1 MKRKADT
8 RGSSKLLCRNET
20 KILKQE
26 RWLPD
31 IRTGRCLGLDVAMDD
46 IQLLG
51 GLKGACDLHHDLD
64 GTVRLKA
71 SCEGDGLTQ
80 VTAVDVVHHQKVKP
94 LLLIEAAVMDG
105 DEVRMTDARGDLR
118 LTEEALDVASVL
130 LRDGR
135 EQDLHRI
142 EGVQHLVTDEI
153 DRAKAAVAQQP
164 FDDVAVELL
173 AGLEDVF
180 LAEIHSLPPIFKTTI
195 E

>member
-1 MKRKADT
+1 
-8 RGSSKLLCRNET
+8 
-20 KILKQE
+20 
-26 RWLPD
+26 
-31 IRTGRCLGLDVAMDD
+31 
-46 IQLLG
+46 
-51 GLKGACDLHHDLD
+51 
-64 GTVRLKA
+64 
-71 SCEGDGLTQ
+71 
-80 VTAVDVVHHQKVKP
+80 
-94 LLLIEAAVMDG
+94 
-105 DEVRMTDARGDLR
+105 MTDARGDLR